1 MKENNSVSEPPTRV
15 SNAALL
21 IDFDNVTMGIRS
33 DLQRHLKKLLGT
45 EIFKGKISVQRAYA
59 DWRRYPQYIVPLSEA
74 SIDLIFAPAFGA
86 NKKNATDIRLA
97 IDALE
102 LVFTRPEI
110 GAFILLSG
118 DGDFSSLVLKLKEYG
133 KYVIG
138 VGIRESSS
146 NLLVQN
152 CDEYYSYS
160 ELTGFAREGVE
171 DLPQRDPWELV
182 VQAVLRMK
190 ENGDVMRS
198 DRLKQVMQEID
209 SHFSEK
215 NAGFNRFGKFVVE
228 AGKRS
233 LLKLTKMENG
243 QYGIA
248 IGPDANVPPELEAD
262 AQAQSG
268 LGLVTQVE
276 PVVTAKLT
284 LADAFR
290 LLRRSLEEL
299 GEGPHAAEHVR
310 QRMLSINDG
319 AVDPVLEGSRFNR
332 LLRQAHDAELV
343 EVAKSDTDGYLVRL
357 SQTSGG
363 EMSDSQSTER
373 EGAAQ
378 KAVKEVEGSRG
389 ERGERGEK
397 KGKRPTARAAKQ
409 RGIGFRKGVASKS
422 PSADTAARNGADQE
436 TRVASG
442 PQPKKSPAGAKRA
455 ARSTTRSE
463 EKTVGKRKSAQG
475 NEAKRTQETPT
486 RGSRPKRMGETATG
500 GSGPKHSKIRNAEG
514 NKSAQSGRGRKRPS
528 EPSAAEPAEPPK
540 KDSSRRQAGILRR
553 MSAVV
558 RRTLR
563 RDPAA
568 EYEP

>member
-1 MKENNSVSEPPTRV
+1 MNENNSVSERNTRV

-33 DLQRHLKKLLGT
+33 DLQQHLKKLLAT
-45 EIFKGKISVQRAYA
+45 EIFKGKVSVQRAYA

-160 ELTGFAREGVE
+160 ELTGFAREGAE
-171 DLPQRDPWELV
+171 DLPKRDPWELV

-215 NAGFNRFGKFVVE
+215 NAGFNRFGKFVAE
-228 AGKRS
+228 AGKR
-233 LLKLTKMENG
+233 LLLRLTKMENG
-243 QYGIA
+243 QYEIA
-248 IGPDANVPPELEAD
+248 IGPDANIPPELEVD
-262 AQAQSG
+262 AQAHSS
-268 LGLVTQVE
+268 LGVVTQAE

-284 LADAFR
+284 LSGAFR

-319 AVDPVLEGSRFNR
+319 GSDPVLEGSRFNR
-332 LLRQAHDAELV
+332 LLRQAHDAELI

-357 SQTSGG
+357 SQTSAG
-363 EMSDSQSTER
+363 EKSDSQSTER
-373 EGAAQ
+373 EDAAQ
-378 KAVKEVEGSRG
+378 QAVKGVESSRG
-389 ERGERGEK
+389 ERGDK

-409 RGIGFRKGVASKS
+409 RGIGFRKGATSKS
-422 PSADTAARNGADQE
+422 PSANTAEQNGADQE
-436 TRVASG
+436 TRVVSG
-442 PQPKKSPAGAKRA
+442 PQSKKSAPGAKRA
-455 ARSTTRSE
+455 ARSTARPE
-463 EKTVGKRKSAQG
+463 EKTAGKRKGAQG
-475 NEAKRTQETPT
+475 NEAKRPRETPT
-486 RGSRPKRMGETATG
+486 RASRPKRTREAPTG
-500 GSGPKHSKIRNAEG
+500 GSGPKHSTMRNAKG
-514 NKSAQSGRGRKRPS
+514 SKSAQSGRRKPP

-540 KDSSRRQAGILRR
+540 KDSSRRPAGILRR
-553 MSAVV
+553 MGAAVQK
-558 RRTLR
+558 TLR
-563 RDPAA
+563 RDPAD
-568 EYEP
+568 EYEL